1 MIINYKQMKKNKII
15 IIVLISIISVSIGLY
30 FLLFSS
36 PKDTCRL
43 VTTKLTISK
52 ITTSVS
58 ATGTIAPIIEIAV
71 GTQVSGIIRNIYVDF
86 NSVVKKGQILAEL
99 DKTNLQSDYN
109 SQFLNLN
116 SSRTQYDFQKKNFE
130 RSGDLHAK
138 SLISEIDFETAKYN
152 YQLAESTYKLN
163 QSNLKKSQ
171 TNLDYATI
179 HSPIDGVVISRA
191 VEEGQ
196 TVAASFSTPTL
207 FTIAKDLTKMQVVAN
222 VDEADIGTV
231 EQGQRVSFSVDAYPN
246 EQFAGEVTQVR
257 LKSTV
262 TSNVVTY
269 EVIVNAP
276 NDNLKLKP
284 GLTANINVYTIE
296 KTDVQTLPNKA
307 FSYKPNIETL
317 NTSNFKISEDPS
329 IVKNLKENERIVW
342 VQDGQVLRNK
352 SVVVGCADAGNTE
365 IVSGLTNSE
374 TVVLEQKLLDDDTS
388 ETTTEKSP
396 FMPSFRGKKSTSESK
411 K

>member
-1 MIINYKQMKKNKII
+1 MVIGV
-15 IIVLISIISVSIGLY
+15 IVVAIGLY
-30 FLLFSS
+30 FILKTS
-36 PKDTCRL
+36 PKDVYRL
-43 VTTKLTISK
+43 ETTELSLNKVTTTV
-52 ITTSVS
+52 T

-71 GTQVSGIIRNIYVDF
+71 GTQVSGIISKLYVDF

-109 SQFLNLN
+109 AQVLNLN
-116 SSRTQYDFQKKNFE
+116 SSRIQYDFQQKNFA
-130 RSGDLHAK
+130 RSKDLHDK
-138 SLISEIDFETAKYN
+138 SLISDIDFETAKYN
-152 YQLAESTYKLN
+152 YELAESTYKLN

-171 TNLDYATI
+171 TNLNYATI

-231 EQGQRVSFSVDAYPN
+231 KQGQRVSFSVDAYPN
-246 EQFAGEVTQVR
+246 DQFVGEVTQVR

-276 NDNLKLKP
+276 NKNLKLKP
-284 GLTANINVYTIE
+284 GLTANITVYTVE
-296 KTDVQTLPNKA
+296 KNNVQTLPNKV
-307 FSYKPNIETL
+307 FSFKPNAENL
-317 NTSNFKISEDPS
+317 KTSKFTISEDPN
-329 IVKNLKENERIVW
+329 IVKNLKENERIIW
-342 VQDGQVLRNK
+342 VQEGKTIRNK
-352 SVVVGCADAGNTE
+352 SVVVGDADATNTE
-365 IVSGLTNSE
+365 IVSGLTDSE
-374 TVVLEQKLLDDDTS
+374 IVVLEQKSLADDSS
-388 ETTTEKSP
+388 ETSTEKSP
-396 FMPSFRGKKSTSESK
+396 FMPSFKGKKGQDGVK

>member
-1 MIINYKQMKKNKII
+1 MKKNKII
-15 IIVLISIISVSIGLY
+15 IISVISLVVVALGLY
-30 FLLFSS
+30 LFTKGSK
-36 PKDTCRL
+36 KDAYRL
-43 VTTKLTISK
+43 DTTKLSLNK
-52 ITTSVS
+52 ITTTVT

-71 GTQVSGIIRNIYVDF
+71 GTQVSGIISKIYVDF

-109 SQFLNLN
+109 SQLLNLN
-116 SSRTQYDFQKKNFE
+116 SSKTQYDFQKKNFD
-130 RSGDLHAK
+130 RSKELHDK
-138 SLISEIDFETAKYN
+138 NLISDIDFETAKYN
-152 YQLAESTYKLN
+152 FELAESTYKLN
-163 QSNLKKSQ
+163 QSNLKKAQ

-231 EQGQRVSFSVDAYPN
+231 QKGQRVSFSVDAYPN
-246 EQFAGEVTQVR
+246 DQFVGEVTQVR

-276 NDNLKLKP
+276 NENLKLKP
-284 GLTANINVYTIE
+284 GLTANITIYTVE
-296 KTDVQTLPNKA
+296 KDNVQTLPNKV
-307 FSYKPNIETL
+307 FSYKPDSSALKKIE
-317 NTSNFKISEDPS
+317 FIVSEDS
-329 IVKNLKENERIVW
+329 KIGKDLKENERIIW
-342 VQDGQVLRNK
+342 IKDGQTISNQKVEI
-352 SVVVGCADAGNTE
+352 GAADATNTE
-365 IVSGLTNSE
+365 IISGLTNNNL
-374 TVVLEQKLLDDDTS
+374 VVLELKSLAE
-388 ETTTEKSP
+388 ETLNNAGGKSP
-396 FMPSFRGKKSTSESK
+396 FMPNFKGRNGQGGAKK
-411 K
+411 